1 MRATGG
7 TCGWLSLRR
16 PESQEPLVRLP
27 RGSPSRKNSA
37 TGRNTAVFGLSGTP
51 ASELAIAPTPFRNS
65 RRTMALLLTKVLTN
79 PAEGVPAAIEARRAL
94 WPVVLLSLSTAFAGA
109 SFALRWNAAP
119 SIIKGLEASGQL
131 KGMPEADLLDQIQ
144 QAERLKL
151 VTSIAGGLVLP
162 ALTVLGIAVALALL
176 AWLLGKKGSFSAFF
190 TAAAVGMLPLALARF
205 LYGLVALV
213 QTSLSEDRAATLLP
227 SSLAFVIH
235 AQSPKLMRLFSSLDF
250 FQLWAALLVGV
261 GFAAVVG
268 MRRRQGL
275 LIGALLFV
283 AQLGV
288 FGIGLPAL
296 AGGGGR

>member
-1 MRATGG
+1 
-7 TCGWLSLRR
+7 
-16 PESQEPLVRLP
+16 
-27 RGSPSRKNSA
+27 
-37 TGRNTAVFGLSGTP
+37 
-51 ASELAIAPTPFRNS
+51 
-65 RRTMALLLTKVLTN
+65 MALLLTKVLTN
-79 PAEGVPAAIEARRAL
+79 PAEGVPAAVEARRAL

-109 SFALRWNAAP
+109 SFAVRWNAAP
-119 SIIKGLEASGQL
+119 SIIKGLEMSGQL

-151 VTSIAGGLVLP
+151 VTSIAGGLILP
-162 ALTVLGIAVALALL
+162 ALTVLGIALVLALL
-176 AWLLGKKGSFSAFF
+176 AWLLGKKGAFNAFF

-235 AQSPKLMRLFSSLDF
+235 AQSPKLMRLLSSLDF

-261 GFAAVVG
+261 GFAAAVG

-275 LIGALLFV
+275 LVGAVLFV

-296 AGGGGR
+296 SGGGGR